1 MCPVSVPF
9 RKIKNRYQI
18 LLFNFLDFFTL
29 FPIFV
34 CEMVCSNKFFF
45 TIGPSLLQTW
55 LFDIFYG
62 FKVFFWSL
70 IIIWSN
76 PVSEKFQISLQVRI
90 SPQWWLK
97 LGRGSAKCFILH
109 VRPSWNLTS
118 ESFQLRLLVLF
129 PIKYSF
135 LSQARAFS

>member
-1 MCPVSVPF
+1 MCPVSVPS

-18 LLFNFLDFFTL
+18 LLSNFLDLFTL

-34 CEMVCSNKFFF
+34 CEIVCSNKFLF

-55 LFDIFYG
+55 FFDIFYG

-97 LGRGSAKCFILH
+97 LGRGSAKWFILH
-109 VRPSWNLTS
+109 VRPSLKFDFRKLSTS
-118 ESFQLRLLVLF
+118 VIGTF
-129 PIKYSF
+129 PYKTFF
-135 LSQARAFS
+135 LEPG